1 MDFNLN
7 IKDTFIEYVG
17 KDFKN
22 YNITNRQKDAI
33 EKLLQLPNI
42 KFNELCEDI
51 VNELKNRQGH
61 EDVDTTKPMF
71 EKLAK
76 LSDSKLKN
84 LIIDILLVYN
94 YRFEENNASKETLS
108 SSMTNL
114 NDIEIALKNLKE
126 IYSIDQFK
134 NEIKNLNFINKVK
147 EYINYTSQYI
157 EQKEIVA
164 FMQNEIDNEIKSQCD
179 LFFEVILYPDILFKK
194 LDEKDMVSDE
204 IKNYLDIAKS
214 ETNPEKFTINYNKLI
229 ETLTK
234 DIKPYK
240 QVFVY
245 NQEINTLCTI
255 LKNILT
261 TQGEAIDFEKL
272 KVDSLLPTIDS
283 ILKKSTN
290 CDDDEMNNL
299 KMYRFLV
306 EGLNNIGSTT
316 EGLTLIVDIARNV
329 HKIVKKSISIT
340 E

>member
-7 IKDTFIEYVG
+7 IKDTLIEYVG

-22 YNITNRQKDAI
+22 YSVTNRQKDAI

-42 KFNELCEDI
+42 KFNELCEDVI
-51 VNELKNRQGH
+51 NELKNRQGH

-94 YRFEENNASKETLS
+94 YRFEDN
-108 SSMTNL
+108 NL
-114 NDIEIALKNLKE
+114 NKDALPSSISNLDDIEIALKNLKE
-126 IYSIDQFK
+126 VYTIDQFK
-134 NEIKNLNFINKVK
+134 NEMKNLNFINKVK
-147 EYINYTSQYI
+147 EYINYTSKYI
-157 EQKEIVA
+157 DQKEIIT
-164 FMQNEIDNEIKSQCD
+164 FMQDEINNEIESQCD
-179 LFFEVILYPDILFKK
+179 LFFEVISYPDILFKR
-194 LDEKDMVSDE
+194 LEEKSVINDE
-204 IKNYLDIAKS
+204 IKNYLDISKNES
-214 ETNPEKFTINYNKLI
+214 DPKKFITNYNKLI
-229 ETLTK
+229 EALTK
-234 DIKPYK
+234 NIKPYK
-240 QVFVY
+240 QVFIY
-245 NQEINTLCTI
+245 NQEINGLCSI

-261 TQGEAIDFEKL
+261 VQGEEIDFEKL
-272 KVDSLLPTIDS
+272 KGDSLLPIIDS
-283 ILKKSTN
+283 ILKKSN
-290 CDDDEMNNL
+290 DCDDNEINNL